1 MKLPIAKR
9 IWNTAVIAGGLLA
22 TTAAPSCFA
31 EEPAKP
37 ASAVPARVQ
46 ELIPEIEAYVESGM
60 KGFGSPGVAL
70 GVVADDKLIYAKGF
84 GVSGKTRGAP
94 VDPRTIFQIG
104 SATKG
109 FLATTLAIMADRGK
123 LRWDDR
129 VVDLDP
135 DFQFKDPWVTREFRV
150 FDLMAQR
157 SGLPA
162 YANDSLGVPL
172 GIDETDLI
180 RSLRHVEPVSS
191 FRTTFAYTNITHM
204 LAGRIVA
211 KAAGAPD
218 WNVVLRNEL
227 LDPLGMK
234 DTSVTAEAI
243 ENAPN
248 HADGHRWT
256 PQGAVEVPFTQIFP
270 YDFMG
275 AGDINSNIEDMARW
289 LRLQLGNGVFQGRRI
304 VSAENLA
311 YTRRPEVALTD
322 KAFYAMGWILLQT
335 PNGNIVW
342 HNGGTSSFGAF
353 VGMAPDRD
361 VGIVI
366 LTNEANVGFP
376 DTLGIWLLD
385 RILGNP
391 KVDYVSKKIE
401 EAKAAYQRD
410 NASFDRP
417 ASARPSPASASL
429 VGAFVNPAIGKA
441 LVRQEG
447 DSLVMEFST
456 GGASLRLD
464 PWDGGVFTATLA
476 PVGRFKAVAANMGP
490 GPAGFVQFEV
500 DGSGK
505 LNRLRMSD
513 ENAQEFV
520 FLRE

>member
-1 MKLPIAKR
+1 MNFPFAKR
-9 IWNTAVIAGGLLA
+9 FLHRILTSALLA
-22 TTAAPSCFA
+22 ATAAPTSFA
-31 EEPAKP
+31 AEPEKP
-37 ASAVPARVQ
+37 ASAVASRVQ

-60 KGFGSPGVAL
+60 RGFDSPGLAL
-70 GVVADDKLIYAKGF
+70 GIVADDKLIYAKGF

-104 SATKG
+104 STTKG

-129 VVDLDP
+129 IVDLDP
-135 DFQFKDPWVTREFRV
+135 DFRLKDPWVTREFRV

-157 SGLPA
+157 SGLRA

-275 AGDINSNIEDMARW
+275 AGDINSNIEDMGRW
-289 LRLQLGNGVFQGRRI
+289 LRLQLGNGVFEGRRI

-335 PNGNIVW
+335 PNGNVIW

-353 VGMAPDRD
+353 VGLVPDRN

-391 KVDYVSKKIE
+391 KVDYVSKKLE
-401 EAKAAYQRD
+401 EAKAGYQRD
-410 NASFDRP
+410 NAQFDKP
-417 ASARPSPASASL
+417 ANARPSPPAASL

-441 LVRQEG
+441 LVKQEG
-447 DSLVMEFST
+447 DALVMEFST

-464 PWDGGVFTATLA
+464 PWDGGAFTATLS